1 MASDLKPESQLQ
13 LTQTE
18 KYRDADLTQSML
30 QLNKR
35 VCKQAPTHPDGSS
48 FAMLANSVQLY
59 QSVTCEQI
67 LSPKRPTPLLT
78 ATRGNLKTGT

>member
-1 MASDLKPESQLQ
+1 MASDFKPESQLQ

-30 QLNKR
+30 QLNKQ
-35 VCKQAPTHPDGSS
+35 VCKQAPNHLDGSS

-67 LSPKRPTPLLT
+67 LSPKRPIPLLP